1 VAGCGVD
8 DPPPSRAEVKEKV
21 ELYLYPPSGPLWPV
35 LGWTLPLLWPIS
47 LPLWKK

>member
-35 LGWTLPLLWPIS
+35 LG
-47 LPLWKK
+47 